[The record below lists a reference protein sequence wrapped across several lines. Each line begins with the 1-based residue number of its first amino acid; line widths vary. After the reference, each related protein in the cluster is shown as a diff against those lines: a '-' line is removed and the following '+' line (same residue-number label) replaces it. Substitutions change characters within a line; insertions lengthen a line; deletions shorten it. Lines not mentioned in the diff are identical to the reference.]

1 MSRILALTS
10 TILAVLLLTTNLT
23 VTGSGQQ
30 VQTPGRPIT
39 REEHNA
45 MMLKA
50 MAVNIRSV
58 AKILKDE
65 KVDIEAELLFTS
77 DGRKLLR
84 PQLDKFPA
92 MQSAKLYSD
101 PLRGV
106 VMADTLTLAENIPLE
121 ADAVIIARQIIF
133 DGHAPTIKG
142 SHDLHIFALTS
153 ITAANGTDTVV
164 TIDTSGEG
172 VNYIP
177 NPDESSIKGGKISV
191 TIDTS
196 GANGV
201 SWSDAA
207 SDFAASPGSAG
218 ISGEYGIDG
227 TAGKLGA
234 CGKNYNA
241 GDPGSQGG
249 DGLPGANGGNG
260 ATGKDG
266 TDAHDQTITIPN
278 NDSPNFQLVSKGGQG
293 GNGGDGGSGGSGGR
307 GGNGGLGGPGI
318 GCQCIAGGVGDGG
331 NGGNSGSGG
340 AGGVGGKGG
349 TGGNG
354 GKAAHFVIFQ
364 PPRNYDMSHLKNYG
378 GSGRGGRGG
387 NGGQGGVGGAPG
399 TPGTAGTGGYIARCA
414 GKSGEPGSPGKP
426 GEPGRSGNP
435 GDWGAWGKTGSL
447 TIAIF

>member
-1 MSRILALTS
+1 MLATS
-10 TILAVLLLTTNLT
+10 LT
-23 VTGSGQQ
+23 VTGSSQQ
-30 VQTPGRPIT
+30 VQNQARPIT
-39 REEHNA
+39 REEHQA

-50 MAVNIRSV
+50 MSVNIRSV
-58 AKILKDE
+58 ARILKNE

-77 DGRKLLR
+77 EGRKKLNGELE
-84 PQLDKFPA
+84 KFPGVP
-92 MQSAKLYSD
+92 SAKLYSE

-106 VMADTLTLAENIPLE
+106 VMAGRLTFAENISLE
-121 ADAVIIARQIIF
+121 NDAVVIARQVIF
-133 DGHAPTIKG
+133 NGRAPSIKG
-142 SHDLHIFALTS
+142 SHDLHLFALTS
-153 ITAANGTDTVV
+153 ISAANGPDTVV

-177 NPDESSIKGGKISV
+177 GPDESSIKGGKGSV

-227 TAGKLGA
+227 AAGKLGV
-234 CGKNYNA
+234 CGKNNNA
-241 GDPGSQGG
+241 GDPGGHG
-249 DGLPGANGGNG
+249 DEGLPGGNGGNG
-260 ATGKDG
+260 ARGKDG

-278 NDSPNFQLVSKGGQG
+278 SDAPYFQLVSKGGQG
-293 GNGGDGGSGGSGGR
+293 GNGGDGGPGGSGGR

-349 TGGNG
+349 PGGNG

-364 PPRNYDMSHLKNYG
+364 PPRNYDMSHLKNFG

-387 NGGQGGVGGAPG
+387 NGGQGGIGGAPG
-399 TPGTAGTGGYIARCA
+399 TPGAAGTGGNIARCS
-414 GKSGEPGSPGKP
+414 GKNGEPGSPGKP
-426 GEPGRSGNP
+426 GERGLPGTP
-435 GDWGAWGKTGSL
+435 GDWGSWGATGSL
-447 TIAIF
+447 TVAIF